1 MQKLTRIPDF
11 MDRCPAT
18 MKRLRVAAYCRVSTR
33 QEEQDS
39 SIEQQE
45 RYYEQYI
52 SKNKN
57 WTNAGVFSER
67 VSGLNMKG
75 RTEFQALMKLCRRRK
90 IDLILV
96 KSFSRLGRNTLDMLR
111 ALRELRDLDVDVYFE
126 EENLW
131 LHDERMEMLITAFCA
146 LAQSE
151 SENMSQN
158 IRWGVWQGFRMGT
171 SGYADFVCY
180 GYKRGDDGRLAIDE
194 PDAEIVRRIFQMR
207 AEGKSLGVISD
218 WLHDKRVPS
227 PTGKERWSRE
237 TISKLL
243 RNEKYTGDVLL
254 QKTFVKD
261 VLTGKQFKNQGKLER
276 YFIQQHHLGIVSR
289 ELFEQ
294 ANPNCPLPEC

>member
-52 SKNKN
+52 SQTPY
-57 WTNAGVFSER
+57 WTNAGVFSAR

-111 ALRELRDLDVDVYFE
+111 ALRELKDLGVDIYFE

-131 LHDERMEMLITAFCA
+131 LHDKRMEMLIAVFCA

-151 SENMSQN
+151 SENISQN
-158 IRWGVWQGFRMGT
+158 IRWGVRQGFRMGT

-180 GYKRGDDGRLAIDE
+180 GYKRSNYGRLAIGE

-207 AEGKSLGVISD
+207 AEGKSLGAISD
-218 WLHDKRVPS
+218 WLYDRKILS

-254 QKTFVKD
+254 QKTFVND
-261 VLTGKQFKNQGKLER
+261 VLTGKQFKNCGELER
-276 YFIQQHHLGIVSR
+276 YLIQQHHPGIVSR
-289 ELFEQ
+289 DLFECI
-294 ANPNCPLPEC
+294 NMSSN